1 MLWRIYDLASKS
13 QKMWQR
19 WKAVSVFPRLL
30 TITEKHHLP
39 IAPTEPEPVINEN
52 WSLLTPLQQQYHWCR
67 QHFSCKM
74 TIQSMFFSINDK
86 QPFRP
91 TLVALK
97 LMGKMTSKCL
107 PFFQYFMPFHY
118 CKTIKDSIQLN
129 FCNLTKGRKLAHE
142 KWFFNEIKGW
152 EWVLVHCTSEQKEKP
167 NFFAPKLQEKNR
179 SVEQAAFLALKLLQC
194 LLLQLIFF
202 KLLALLKNS
211 LVKKKKEQRL

>member
-1 MLWRIYDLASKS
+1 
-13 QKMWQR
+13 
-19 WKAVSVFPRLL
+19 
-30 TITEKHHLP
+30 
-39 IAPTEPEPVINEN
+39 
-52 WSLLTPLQQQYHWCR
+52 
-67 QHFSCKM
+67 
-74 TIQSMFFSINDK
+74 MFFSINDK
-86 QPFRP
+86 QPFGP

-129 FCNLTKGRKLAHE
+129 FCNLTKEENQHTKSSSSMKLKVE
-142 KWFFNEIKGW
+142 NEFSYIALQNKRRNP
-152 EWVLVHCTSEQKEKP
+152 T
-167 NFFAPKLQEKNR
+167 FFAPKLQEKNR

>member
-1 MLWRIYDLASKS
+1 MVELMHQTLDENRLVQNKWFLATMTKVVMGFWKEWRYVMKNLWFGIKESKDVTKMKSRFSFS
-13 QKMWQR
+13 QT
-19 WKAVSVFPRLL
+19 FD
-30 TITEKHHLP
+30 HHRETP
-39 IAPTEPEPVINEN
+39 STMSCTYSIAEPVINEN

-129 FCNLTKGRKLAHE
+129 FCNLTKE
-142 KWFFNEIKGW
+142 EN
-152 EWVLVHCTSEQKEKP
+152 
-167 NFFAPKLQEKNR
+167 
-179 SVEQAAFLALKLLQC
+179 
-194 LLLQLIFF
+194 
-202 KLLALLKNS
+202 
-211 LVKKKKEQRL
+211 